1 MINKLTIAIPVYN
14 GESSLRDTLDS
25 IVPQIIETGFVE
37 VLISDNCSTDSTPFV
52 CQSYV
57 KNFDFIRYNVNSVNL
72 GFDGNIARLIE
83 LAATD
88 YIWFLGDD
96 DEIAHGGIEYILELI
111 DQNSQYTGIVINYSI
126 VNRQENKLITERV
139 INQTQDKVFTDAN
152 SLLST
157 LGLAPNF
164 LSSIVIN
171 KKNYN
176 KIELSKFH
184 GLMWFHFIVFLRM
197 IESGKSYFVAHP
209 FVLNKAI
216 YLSGPNEAN
225 AGGVSIKIAL
235 DLLDHIN
242 DLNSL
247 NYTNKIKKKVI
258 NDSFAM
264 FYRKVVS
271 ARMYGAKINY
281 SILKRL
287 LFYYWTRPQFYF
299 FILPLY
305 FMPGFVYR
313 IIYMLRSVS
322 RKITKGLYY

>member
-1 MINKLTIAIPVYN
+1 MTNKLTIAIPVYN
-14 GESSLRDTLDS
+14 GEATLSDTLDS
-25 IVPQIIETGFVE
+25 IIPQILQSGLVE
-37 VLISDNCSTDSTPFV
+37 ILICDNCSTDSTSLI

-57 KNFDFIRYNVNSVNL
+57 AKFDFINYNLNPINL

-83 LAATD
+83 LAGTD

-96 DEIAHGGIEYILELI
+96 EIAFGGIEYILELI
-111 DQNSQYTGIVINYSI
+111 DQKIQYSGIVINYSI
-126 VNRQENKLITERV
+126 VNREENIVITERV
-139 INQTQDKVFTDAN
+139 INQGQDKMFIDAN

-176 KIELSKFH
+176 KRELSKFH

-197 IESGKSYFVAHP
+197 IESGKSYYVSHP
-209 FVLNKAI
+209 FVLNKGI

-225 AGGVSIKIAL
+225 AGGVSVKILL

-242 DLNSL
+242 NLNSFT
-247 NYTNKIKKKVI
+247 YSNKIKKKVTI
-258 NDSFAM
+258 DSFVM
-264 FYRKVVS
+264 FYRKVAS
-271 ARMYGAKINY
+271 SRMYGAKINY

-287 LFYYWTRPQFYF
+287 LFYYWTKPQFYF

-305 FMPGFVYR
+305 FLPGFVYR
-313 IIYMLRSVS
+313 KIYVLRSLS
-322 RKITKGLYY
+322 SKIVRREVH